1 MLLTAALVFIVLMLI
16 WIGLIFLR
24 KSLWDSVHR
33 NLLDL
38 EDNYK
43 GKVIRNGFAARPV
56 FKGQINGVD
65 VTINFSTAK
74 SANGRRT
81 YIDFTLTIS
90 SKLTITIA
98 EKNWLKEQ
106 NGEHHEKNTELIVN
120 DDLTYVI
127 MPPNNRKIENLIGKE
142 EFRRSLR
149 KFDNLAYFF
158 VGKSGT
164 ICEFWSD
171 KIDRDTTFD
180 IMKSR
185 LDQIRILLS
194 ILD

>member
-1 MLLTAALVFIVLMLI
+1 MLLITALAFLMILLVWM
-16 WIGLIFLR
+16 GLIFLR
-24 KSLWDSVHR
+24 KSLWDGVHR

-38 EDNYK
+38 EDNYD
-43 GKVIRNGFAARPV
+43 GKIIRNGFVSRPV

-74 SANGRRT
+74 SSSGRRT

-90 SKLTITIA
+90 SNLTITIA

-106 NGEHHEKNTELIVN
+106 NSENHTVNTELKIN

-127 MPPNNRKIENLIGKE
+127 MPPDNQKIERITAKE
-142 EFRRSLR
+142 EFKRCLT

-164 ICEFWSD
+164 ICEFWSE

-180 IMKSR
+180 VMKSR

-194 ILD
+194 ILR

>member
-1 MLLTAALVFIVLMLI
+1 MLFVSSIVFFVLLLI

-24 KSLWDSVHR
+24 KTLWDGVHR

-38 EDNYK
+38 EDNYD
-43 GKVIRNGFAARPV
+43 GKIIRNGFATRPV
-56 FKGQINGVD
+56 FKGNINNTD

-74 SANGRRT
+74 FKSGRRT

-90 SKLTITIA
+90 SGLSITIA
-98 EKNWLKEQ
+98 EKNWLIEQ
-106 NGEHHEKNTELIVN
+106 NGDNHSVKTELKI
-120 DDLTYVI
+120 DDNVTYVI
-127 MPPNNRKIENLIGKE
+127 MPPDNHKINRIIAKE
-142 EFRRSLR
+142 EFRRSLA
-149 KFDNLAYFF
+149 KFENLAYFF

-171 KIDRDTTFD
+171 KIDRDTTFE

-194 ILD
+194 ILN

>member
-1 MLLTAALVFIVLMLI
+1 MLYIAAVAFFVLLLI
-16 WIGLIFLR
+16 WIGLIYLR
-24 KSLWDSVHR
+24 KTLWDGVHR

-38 EDNYK
+38 EDNYD
-43 GKVIRNGFAARPV
+43 GKIIRNGFASRPV
-56 FKGQINGVD
+56 FKGRIQGTD
-65 VTINFSTAK
+65 VTINFSTARLK
-74 SANGRRT
+74 SGRKT

-90 SKLTITIA
+90 AKVSLTIA
-98 EKNWLKEQ
+98 EKKWLLEQ
-106 NGEHHEKNTELIVN
+106 NGETHSANTEIIIN

-127 MPPNNRKIENLIGKE
+127 MPPDNRKIERLIAKD
-142 EFRRSLR
+142 EFKRSLG
-149 KFDNLAYFF
+149 KFENLAYFF

-194 ILD
+194 ILN

>member
-1 MLLTAALVFIVLMLI
+1 MLTIAALVFFLFLLV
-16 WIGLIFLR
+16 WIGLVYLR
-24 KSLWDSVHR
+24 KTLWDGVHR

-38 EDNYK
+38 EDHYD

-74 SANGRRT
+74 SSSGRRT
-81 YIDFTLTIS
+81 YIDYTLTIS
-90 SKLTITIA
+90 SRLTITIA

-106 NGEHHEKNTELIVN
+106 NGEEHKENTELIIN

-127 MPPNNRKIENLIGKE
+127 MPPNNRNIARLIAKE
-142 EFRRSLR
+142 EFRRSLKR
-149 KFDNLAYFF
+149 FDNLAYFF

-180 IMKSR
+180 VMKSR

-194 ILD
+194 IIN

>member
-1 MLLTAALVFIVLMLI
+1 MLTIAALVFFLFLLV
-16 WIGLIFLR
+16 WIGLIYLR
-24 KSLWDSVHR
+24 KTLWDGVHR

-38 EDNYK
+38 EDNYD

-74 SANGRRT
+74 SSSGRRT
-81 YIDFTLTIS
+81 YIDYTLTIS

-106 NGEHHEKNTELIVN
+106 NGEEHKENTELIIN

-127 MPPNNRKIENLIGKE
+127 MPPNNRKIERLIAKE
-142 EFRRSLR
+142 EFRRSLTR
-149 KFDNLAYFF
+149 FNNLAYFF

-171 KIDRDTTFD
+171 KIDRDTTFEV
-180 IMKSR
+180 MKSR

-194 ILD
+194 IIS

>member
-1 MLLTAALVFIVLMLI
+1 MLLIFALSFLVLLLI
-16 WIGLIFLR
+16 WMGLIYLR
-24 KSLWDSVHR
+24 KSLWDGVHR
-33 NLLDL
+33 NMLDL
-38 EDNYK
+38 EDNYD
-43 GKVIRNGFAARPV
+43 GKIIRHGFASRPV
-56 FKGQINGVD
+56 FKGQINGTD

-74 SANGRRT
+74 SKSGRRT

-90 SKLTITIA
+90 SKLSITIA

-106 NGEHHEKNTELIVN
+106 NGETPSANTEVKIN
-120 DDLTYVI
+120 DNLTYAI
-127 MPPNNRKIENLIGKE
+127 MPPDNRQIERLILKE
-142 EFRRSLR
+142 EFKRSLAN
-149 KFDNLAYFF
+149 FDNLAYFF

-171 KIDRDTTFD
+171 KIDRDTTFE

-194 ILD
+194 ILG